1 MKKKNQNIKCNVDS
15 CRYNDCD
22 HNACCLDEIKVGCCG
37 CDNPNCREDTACD
50 SFEEKKSN

>member
-1 MKKKNQNIKCNVDS
+1 MKKQNIKCNVGS

-22 HNACCLDEIKVGCCG
+22 HNSCNLNEIKVGCCS
-37 CDNPNCREDTACD
+37 CHNPNCKEDTACN